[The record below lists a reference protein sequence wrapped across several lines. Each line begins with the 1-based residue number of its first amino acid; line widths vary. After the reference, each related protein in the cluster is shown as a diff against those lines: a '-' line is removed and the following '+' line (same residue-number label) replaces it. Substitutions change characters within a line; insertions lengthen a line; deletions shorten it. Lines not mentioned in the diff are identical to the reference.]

1 LCSCRCR
8 KRRHPRRFACR
19 WVSAITDFAVEGS
32 AGVDPSSR
40 WGFCL
45 RTLTWLCYAGIV
57 GMARQVIAVLVIV
70 LSFIFFE
77 SFFLRLRPNLHR
89 RQLPGFFGTLLY
101 RIWRHRL
108 FLWLLDERSR
118 AGRLSR

>member
-1 LCSCRCR
+1 
-8 KRRHPRRFACR
+8 
-19 WVSAITDFAVEGS
+19 VSAITDFAVEGS

-70 LSFIFFE
+70 LSFIFLNH
-77 SFFLRLRPNLHR
+77 FFFVSGQTYTGDNCQGSLALCFTVFGGIVCSC
-89 RQLPGFFGTLLY
+89 GFWMSAHERDVY
-101 RIWRHRL
+101 RG
-108 FLWLLDERSR
+108 SYK
-118 AGRLSR
+118 SNCSSN